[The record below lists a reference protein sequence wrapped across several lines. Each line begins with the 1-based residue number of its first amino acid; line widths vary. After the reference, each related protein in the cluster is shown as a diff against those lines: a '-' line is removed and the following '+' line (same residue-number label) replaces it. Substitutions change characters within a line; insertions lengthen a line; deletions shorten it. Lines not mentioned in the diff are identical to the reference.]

1 MKSQPIHEVRIGTIK
16 AAIWRSETEAGTRH
30 NVTFSRIYRE
40 DDRWHSSESFGI
52 NDLLVLAKIANIA
65 HSWLFS
71 KSEDG
76 LDLHENPRS
85 QEAARQRVQ
94 PRIQPAHTNGKA

>member
-1 MKSQPIHEVRIGTIK
+1 MKAQPIHEVRIGTIK
-16 AAIWRSETEAGTRH
+16 AAIWRNETEAGTRH

-52 NDLLVLAKIANIA
+52 NDLLVLAKVANIA

-71 KSEDG
+71 KTEDG
-76 LDLHENPRS
+76 FDLHENPRS
-85 QEAARQRVQ
+85 QEVARQRVV
-94 PRIQPAHTNGKA
+94 PHIQPAQARTKA

>member
-1 MKSQPIHEVRIGTIK
+1 MKTQPVHEVRIGTIK
-16 AAIWRSETEAGTRH
+16 ATIWRNETEAGTRH
-30 NVTFSRIYRE
+30 HVTFRRIYRE

-52 NDLLVLAKIANIA
+52 HDLLVVAKVANIA

-76 LDLHENPRS
+76 FDPHEISASRGLPRHDELS
-85 QEAARQRVQ
+85 R
-94 PRIQPAHTNGKA
+94 PSKTGPKT